1 MTILSRVITR
11 GLITSGR
18 QACFQIAL
26 QDKPGQL
33 QEVTEILAACGAN
46 VVSVH
51 HERADPNMAISS
63 CFLKVNLETRDF
75 EQIDEIHRQLEAHG
89 FQLVQGHI

>member
-1 MTILSRVITR
+1 
-11 GLITSGR
+11 
-18 QACFQIAL
+18 
-26 QDKPGQL
+26 
-33 QEVTEILAACGAN
+33 
-46 VVSVH
+46 
-51 HERADPNMAISS
+51 MAISS